1 MARPFIL
8 GLGGTAREG
17 SASERAMRVALEHAQ
32 ALGADTE
39 VFAGSDLLLPHYR
52 PGNTGRT
59 AGAARLVEL
68 FRRADGI
75 ILCSP
80 AYHGS
85 TSGLIKNAIDYS
97 EDLRRDERVYWDGRA
112 IGCICCA
119 GGWQGGAQV
128 LATLRAVA
136 HALRGWP
143 TPFGAIVNTTLPAF
157 DTDGKVVDTG
167 IRQQLQT
174 VGAQVVDFAIMKL
187 AAGNWNGDADAR
199 QIESKAD

>member
-1 MARPFIL
+1 MSKPFIL

-17 SASERAMRVALEHAQ
+17 SSSERAMRVALDHAR
-32 ALGADTE
+32 ALGAETD
-39 VFAGSDLLLPHYR
+39 VFSGNDLLLPHYQ
-52 PGNTGRT
+52 PGNSDRTGS
-59 AGAARLVEL
+59 AARLVAL
-68 FRRADGI
+68 LRQADGI

-97 EDLRRDERVYWDGRA
+97 EDLRLDKRVYWDGRA

-143 TPFGAIVNTTLPAF
+143 TPFGAIINTSLPSF
-157 DTDGKVVDTG
+157 DTEGNVVDTG
-167 IRQQLQT
+167 VKKQLET
-174 VGAQVVDFAIMKL
+174 VGAQVVGFAAMKL
-187 AAGNWNGDADAR
+187 AAAQMR
-199 QIESKAD
+199 